1 MEDTRSSKASSL
13 RACLEC
19 QKRKTKCVFRGVSPK
34 ACAYCTKTHKR
45 CVFEA
50 PPSRTPLTRKNLD
63 AVERRSSQLEALI
76 RSLDPNINI
85 ESALDTL
92 ESGSVDDNSGARENS
107 ETSEA
112 RDNTPGEEF
121 EWDEASTA
129 LEAKPSN
136 AENDGMATMAT
147 TASGYLGKVLLCEIA
162 SQTLI

>member
-1 MEDTRSSKASSL
+1 MEESQSSKASSL

-63 AVERRSSQLEALI
+63 LAERRSNQLEALL

-85 ESALDTL
+85 EAALDSQDNAST
-92 ESGSVDDNSGARENS
+92 DDRPSARENS

-121 EWDEASTA
+121 EWDEASTS
-129 LEAKPSN
+129 LDAKPAN
-136 AENDGMATMAT
+136 AETDGMATMAT
-147 TASGYLGKVLLCEIA
+147 TTSGYLGMA
-162 SQTLI
+162 LIVCT